1 MDGFRVEGAI
11 WMYGLGRSHFW
22 ARGEA
27 QSRFGIA
34 RGLRMPSEQPFVARC
49 VQARRTG
56 DRLGLMK
63 LAAIA
68 LLAGLG
74 PFMAP
79 ANWAG
84 VREGDP
90 SLAMAHDLLNGL
102 VAGQPSAER
111 LAALSEIALARD
123 ERMLAPIVDL
133 LRFAESRE
141 EWLGIL
147 AAAEGILG
155 RELEGDGLWSYL
167 TQFLADSDEVA
178 LPPGYAEWKG
188 RLLAHHVDP
197 RMKAFLYEGV
207 TARVRLDEVVW
218 GGVTV
223 DGIPALVD
231 PKLIPASQAT
241 YLTDTEPVFG
251 VAFGGE
257 ARAYPLRILDWHE
270 MANDVVGGVPFA
282 LAYCTL
288 CGAGVAYDRRVGDEV
303 LTFGSSGLL
312 MRSNKLMYDRAS
324 NSLWNQLT
332 GRAVVGV
339 RASGETVPELKL
351 LPIVLTSWSE
361 WKRKNPKTT
370 VLGLDTG
377 FDREYFLGAAYGQ
390 YFASP
395 ETMFRTPS
403 LAKGE
408 RAKEQLFVVRIEG
421 VERAYSMT
429 ALSLAGGAL
438 HDEVGGKRIVV
449 VGGRVESDKA
459 HELPKLWRE
468 LSGVSFAKSIDA
480 RAALE
485 LLSNVSKLDINDLTV
500 DAWLAIPEGA
510 RFQLL
515 EQLGPERSARDE
527 DASLRGEIALR
538 GLLAPV
544 RAFEAGEL
552 RFTRS
557 DDKPDLLL
565 DQDGAK
571 WRVGELALIGPQEK
585 QLPRLSGHLVYRFGL
600 RSFFP
605 AAQIFGE

>member
-1 MDGFRVEGAI
+1 MGIG
-11 WMYGLGRSHFW
+11 SH
-22 ARGEA
+22 A
-27 QSRFGIA
+27 
-34 RGLRMPSEQPFVARC
+34 L
-49 VQARRTG
+49 
-56 DRLGLMK
+56 
-63 LAAIA
+63 IA
-68 LLAGLG
+68 LLAMLI
-74 PFMAP
+74 PMRSP
-79 ANWAG
+79 AAVVEG
-84 VREGDP
+84 EESLEIVRRQ
-90 SLAMAHDLLNGL
+90 LNGL
-102 VAGQPSAER
+102 VAGQTSAER
-111 LAALSEIALARD
+111 LAALSEIARVGD

-155 RELEGDGLWSYL
+155 RELAGDGLWSHL
-167 TQFLADSDEVA
+167 TQYLADSDEVT

-188 RLLAHHVDP
+188 ELLAHHVDP

-218 GGVTV
+218 GGVAV

-231 PKLIPASQAT
+231 PRVIPASQAK

-251 VAFGGE
+251 VAFGVE

-288 CGAGVAYDRRVGDEV
+288 CGAGVAYDRRVGDET
-303 LTFGSSGLL
+303 LAFGSSGLL
-312 MRSNKLMYDRAS
+312 MRSNKLMYDRAT

-332 GRAVVGV
+332 GRPVVGE
-339 RASGETVPELKL
+339 RASGETVPGLKL
-351 LPIVLTSWSE
+351 LPIVLTSWGE
-361 WKRKNPKTT
+361 WKRMNPQTT
-370 VLGLDTG
+370 VLSLDTG
-377 FDREYFLGAAYGQ
+377 FEREYFLGAAYGQ

-395 ETMFRTPS
+395 ETMFRVPA

-438 HDEVGGKRIVV
+438 HDQVGGKLIVV
-449 VGGRVESDKA
+449 VGGRVGSNTA
-459 HELPKLWRE
+459 QELPKLWRE
-468 LSGVSFAKSIDA
+468 LSGVRLAKAIDA
-480 RAALE
+480 RAAQE
-485 LLSNVSKLDINDLTV
+485 LLNNASRLDINDLTV
-500 DAWLAIPEGA
+500 DAWLAIPEAA
-510 RFQLL
+510 RFPLL

-544 RAFEAGEL
+544 RAFEAGEY
-552 RFTRS
+552 RFTRP
-557 DDKPDLLL
+557 DGTPDLLL

-571 WRVGELALIGPQEK
+571 WRVGELALTGPEAK

-605 AAQIFGE
+605 EAQVFGE